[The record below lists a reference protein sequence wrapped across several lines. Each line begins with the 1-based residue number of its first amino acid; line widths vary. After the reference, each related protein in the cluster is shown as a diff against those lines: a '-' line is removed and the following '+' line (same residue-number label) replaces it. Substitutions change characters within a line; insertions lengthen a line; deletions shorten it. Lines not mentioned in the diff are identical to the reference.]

1 MTVAQPH
8 AGWVG
13 RSIRRVE
20 DPTLIAGSGRFTAD
34 LPATYRV
41 RFVRSDRAA
50 GRISKIHVPAS
61 AIAITA
67 ADLAGVK
74 PIRPMLHKFDYVPV
88 SQPVLAVDQVRFV
101 GEPIVAVVASSDAEA
116 EDIADAIE
124 VEIEAQAAAIQ
135 SLKDRLTALEQ
146 HVKAREDILV
156 AEAKGAAAATA
167 SVIASQHV
175 ADIARRLGG
184 MEERLNVA
192 ASRKSLPSD

>member
-50 GRISKIHVPAS
+50 GRISKIHVPAG
-61 AIAITA
+61 AIVITA

-88 SQPVLAVDQVRFV
+88 GQPVLAVDQVRFV
-101 GEPIVAVVASSDAEA
+101 GEPIAAIVASSDAEA

-124 VEIEAQAAAIQ
+124 VEIEAQAAAI
-135 SLKDRLTALEQ
+135 DARAALAADAPRVHSE
-146 HVKAREDILV
+146 V
-156 AEAKGAAAATA
+156 AGNVIVKGAVETPAFC
-167 SVIASQHV
+167 
-175 ADIARRLGG
+175 
-184 MEERLNVA
+184 
-192 ASRKSLPSD
+192 